1 MDWKRKI
8 FLDVTGRNEWT
19 SLLANTKNKSFFYPS
34 VGMSFVLTEFFKVP
48 EKILTFSKLRLSY
61 AKVGNVPMSLAG
73 ITIPSYQISPG
84 GGVSINPDLPIDN
97 LKFEKTK
104 SFEIGLNARFL
115 NNKLGLDITY
125 YNANT
130 YDLYCLLYRH
140 SEISIIH
147 RNLR

>member
-1 MDWKRKI
+1 M
-8 FLDVTGRNEWT
+8 
-19 SLLANTKNKSFFYPS
+19 
-34 VGMSFVLTEFFKVP
+34 
-48 EKILTFSKLRLSY
+48 TFSKLRLSY

-73 ITIPSYQISPG
+73 ITIPSYPISPG

-97 LKFEKTK
+97 LKFEKTQ

-130 YDLYCLLYRH
+130 YDQLFKFRAP
-140 SEISIIH
+140 ETAVMPISM
-147 RNLR
+147 